1 MRKFFFIPLLLFL
14 FTSQFDKTYSQ
25 DYWFNL
31 NSPTTNFLRALHFA
45 DSLTGWVAG
54 DSGLIIHTTNGGLDW
69 IEQQSNTNNNI
80 KDIFFLDENWGWAI
94 SWNEFTSPIGT
105 VILST
110 SNGGD
115 EWTTELYRD
124 ENVFMNSIYF
134 LDTLNGW
141 MGGFPG
147 EMVYTTDGG
156 VVWTD
161 AVFDSG
167 AFIHFPPVRFNFYSP
182 QYAFVCGGAID
193 IAGVIWRTTNGGE
206 SWSASGV
213 SPEPVQQLHF
223 IDSLN
228 IIGLGGDPEFF
239 GASVVRTTN
248 GGDDWVHEELGIFG
262 VATSVSFR
270 TESEG
275 WAPLSFAQTMIFSLD
290 TGFTWTEI
298 PTLNNLSIYE
308 LVFTDTLT
316 GYGVGSEGAIIKYKY
331 PNTTPYIEQKQSLPP
346 KFILFQ
352 NYPNPFNPVTTLKY
366 SIPLNSHV
374 QLVVYDPL
382 GNKVAILEDAYKQKG
397 SHETIWNSGD
407 FPSGIYYYQLKV
419 GSYTDTKKMIL
430 LK

>member
-1 MRKFFFIPLLLFL
+1 MRKFSFILLFL
-14 FTSQFDKTYSQ
+14 IISTGQLYKTYSQ
-25 DYWFNL
+25 DYWFRL

-54 DSGLIIHTTNGGLDW
+54 DSGLIIHTTNGGMDW
-69 IEQQSNTNNNI
+69 IEQQSNTSNNI
-80 KDIFFLDENWGWAI
+80 KDIFFLDDNRGWAI
-94 SWNEFTSPIGT
+94 AWKEFTPPIGT
-105 VILST
+105 IILST
-110 SNGGD
+110 SNGGED
-115 EWTTELYRD
+115 WNTDLYRE
-124 ENVFMNSIYF
+124 ENVFMNSIYL

-156 VVWTD
+156 EVWVD

-167 AFIHFPPVRFNFYSP
+167 SFIHFPPVRFNFYNS

-213 SPEPVQQLHF
+213 SPEPVHQIHY

-239 GASVVRTTN
+239 GASIVRTTN

-275 WAPLSFAQTMIFSLD
+275 WAPLSLAQTTMYSLD
-290 TGFTWTEI
+290 TGSTWIEI
-298 PTLNNLSIYE
+298 PTPNNSAIYD
-308 LVFTDTLT
+308 LVFTDSLT
-316 GYGVGSEGAIIKYKY
+316 GYGVGREGEIIKYKY
-331 PNTTPYIEQKQSLPP
+331 PNTTPYVEQDQFLPLQ
-346 KFILFQ
+346 FELFQ
-352 NYPNPFNPVTTLKY
+352 NYPNPFNPVTTIDY
-366 SIPLNSHV
+366 SIPFGSHV
-374 QLVVYDPL
+374 QLTLYDQL
-382 GNKVAILEDAYKQKG
+382 GNEVAVLEDTYKQRG
-397 SHETIWNSGD
+397 SYKSVWNAED
-407 FPSGIYYYQLKV
+407 LPSSIYYYQLRV